1 MTHCCSNLAVHTDLF
16 TLNPSYIFWMIHDTK
31 YIQNSNLK
39 LSFKNWEALLEFF
52 NWLNPFQSA
61 IAHITEKEKQTL
73 ISYQAKCIL
82 QWKRFLWISNEQY
95 LVRRMK
101 YVASPFLHQFYDVYF
116 TETALESL
124 SKTLVIVSLMQIDL
138 LVSAA
143 RGVMVQSAS
152 YFLYLFVTCRRQI
165 KTSFSCLR

>member
-1 MTHCCSNLAVHTDLF
+1 MTHFCSNLAIHTDSF
-16 TLNPSYIFWMIHDTK
+16 TLNPSYIFWMTHDTK
-31 YIQNSNLK
+31 HIQTSNLK

-61 IAHITEKEKQTL
+61 IAHITEKGKQTL
-73 ISYQAKCIL
+73 ISYQARCIL

-95 LVRRMK
+95 LVRRIK

-124 SKTLVIVSLMQIDL
+124 SKTLVTVGLIQIYL
-138 LVSAA
+138 LVSVA
-143 RGVMVQSAS
+143 RGVMVQPAS
-152 YFLYLFVTCRRQI
+152 VFCI
-165 KTSFSCLR
+165 CL